1 MGDTSGRSRMTW
13 ETSRQAAF
21 ESRPEGSE
29 GATQLHE
36 RTCQAEETV
45 GSMAGGR
52 CQYGLSREIENRD
65 EGRETRAGEG
75 REQQGLVGYVTR
87 MALL

>member
-1 MGDTSGRSRMTW
+1 MGDTSSRSRLAW
-13 ETSRQAAF
+13 ETSRQTTF

-29 GATQLHE
+29 EATQLHE

-45 GSMAGGR
+45 GSRAGGR
-52 CQYGLSREIENRD
+52 CQYGLSRKTENRD
-65 EGRETRAGEG
+65 EVRETRAGEG
-75 REQQGLVGYVTR
+75 REQQGLVGYVTG

>member
-1 MGDTSGRSRMTW
+1 MGDTSGWSRMAW
-13 ETSRQAAF
+13 ETSRQATF

-52 CQYGLSREIENRD
+52 CQYGLSREIQNRD
-65 EGRETRAGEG
+65 EGRETRAGRG
-75 REQQGLVGYVTR
+75 KNSR
-87 MALL
+87 AW

>member
-1 MGDTSGRSRMTW
+1 MGDTSGRSRTPW
-13 ETSRQAAF
+13 ETSRKATF

-36 RTCQAEETV
+36 RTCQAEETA

-52 CQYGLSREIENRD
+52 CQYGLSRETENRD
-65 EGRETRAGEG
+65 EVRETRAGEG
-75 REQQGLVGYVTR
+75 REQQGLLGYVPR
-87 MALL
+87 MARL